1 MSEKQKLGQE
11 PAFPCNVHYTEE
23 GRSGT
28 SNPDGSYGEI
38 GMSKRFYAAQ
48 GYSDCAYK
56 WAEEM
61 SIDTCMEV
69 LGLPKETKW
78 DYTNHFPKLIVKL
91 QYILSD
97 ELLKQENE

>member
-1 MSEKQKLGQE
+1 MENQKLGQE
-11 PAFPCNVHYTEE
+11 PAFPV
-23 GRSGT
+23 
-28 SNPDGSYGEI
+28 DGENQSDSLKHGLS

-97 ELLKQENE
+97 ELLKQENL